1 MSKYTT
7 TTAALKATTAD
18 IRNLQAHSLKI
29 GNLTVVKPDGEEKD
43 LESVIGETTYLDQRF
58 DNITEND
65 LVGEGVEVTTDENGN
80 DVVTHYNEFVYD
92 FRGAD
97 SPLNSVELVLKGA
110 GFTKAAEDSDN
121 VYDFFAYVDSENL
134 RGGNARWIIKTL
146 TSQQPPEYKNL
157 ITLDGYENQ
166 EVIQLEGT
174 NIDIRLPQLMLMGTN
189 SLANIRHEDH
199 LRLNLVA
206 PKLRYIQDAI
216 QNSNVFIITG
226 DLVSVVEAPKAFSA
240 ATTEQGTLNRFECSL
255 NSLMDGFCTFENQP
269 IYKFTSALPVLFQGV
284 NMFKNTN
291 LTIESLENI
300 ANTLPVVDYTKSYT
314 IYFQYPSQFDE
325 FTWDYAMDER
335 LWKSANTG
343 EITISWQDTSE
354 LDILDK
360 TRIINEIFQIMI
372 SKGWTIDTNITTG
385 EEAEGIYAKVNKV
398 APDFANYTDAGGNT
412 VLLRTAKYVYG
423 PQAETWTYYASE
435 SVAISQ
441 LNLTAI

>member
-7 TTAALKATTAD
+7 TTAALRATIIDARQIKAKELV
-18 IRNLQAHSLKI
+18 IK
-29 GNLTVVKPDGEEKD
+29 KPDGSELD
-43 LESVIGETTYLDQRF
+43 LGSIENLDTNTIYQDNRF
-58 DNITEND
+58 DNITDND
-65 LVGEGVEVTTDENGN
+65 LVGHGVEVQSEDNVET
-80 DVVTHYNEFVYD
+80 VIHYNEFVYD

-97 SPLNSVELVLKGA
+97 SPLNNVELVLKGA
-110 GFTKAAEDSDN
+110 GFTKATEDSDN

-157 ITLDGYENQ
+157 ITLDGYDNQ

-174 NIDIRLPQLMLMGTN
+174 NIDIRLPQLMLMGPN

-199 LRLNLVA
+199 LRLNIVA

-216 QNSNVFIITG
+216 QNSNIFIITG
-226 DLVSVVEAPKAFSA
+226 DLVSVVEAPKAFSV

-269 IYKFTSALPVLFQGV
+269 IYKFTSALPLLMQGV

-343 EITISWQDTSE
+343 EMTISWQDTSE

-360 TRIINEIFQIMI
+360 TRIVDEIFKIMI

-423 PQAETWTYYASE
+423 PQAETWTHYASE
-435 SVAISQ
+435 ADAISQ